1 MVALALAGLSAL
13 GSTGAWATVAGE
25 LYTRG
30 EFERFQIGGLIG
42 DGTFTLGLCSLAG
55 LIILWRVA
63 RGRATGFLTG
73 LAAVLL
79 LVSAVIAMLNWVDID
94 NMPGVYQPGK
104 YYHSAARPA
113 WGLLLTTFGAAAG
126 ALAMAYQV
134 WTDELR

>member
-1 MVALALAGLSAL
+1 ML
-13 GSTGAWATVAGE
+13 
-25 LYTRG
+25 
-30 EFERFQIGGLIG
+30 G
-42 DGTFTLGLCSLAG
+42 DGVFTLILCSISG
-55 LIILWRVA
+55 LIILWRVL

-79 LVSAVIAMLNWVDID
+79 LISAVIAMLNWVDID

-113 WGLLLTTFGAAAG
+113 WGLLLTTFAAAAG

-134 WTDELR
+134 WVDELR